1 MSKRPTWILLLCLGL
16 LLWPTLAKAQLVID
30 VDPSKFRRLPLAV
43 APLKRFSEAVDIEL
57 KQSLRGQDVLMN
69 DLQIAGVFEV
79 LDPKSFLEDP
89 KTSGI
94 TEATI
99 NFTQWLQV
107 GAEGLVK
114 VGYWVNGETL
124 TLDARLFDVALAKE
138 LLKKTYTVPVGQ
150 FRRTLHAFADE
161 VVKFYTKEDGIFA
174 TRIVATRKL
183 GGQKQIVMMDFDGE
197 NQVTLV
203 ENGSL
208 NILPTFSADG
218 SGVFFTSYLANNPD
232 LYKVPAEPG
241 KKPIKISDARGL
253 NVGASASPDGR
264 FIALTLSKDGNSE
277 IYLMGPD
284 GSNPR
289 RITNNWGIDT
299 SPSFSPDGK
308 RIAFISDRS
317 GNPQV
322 YIQDISSDVATRLT
336 FQGNYN
342 QSPAWS
348 PKGDKIAFCG
358 RDERLVFDLFIVD
371 VATKAVTRLTQDQ
384 GNNEDPSW
392 APDGAHLVFSSTRSG
407 KTKLYIMN
415 ADGTNQRLI
424 SKGEGEFATPNW
436 SSRWKGSDK

>member
-1 MSKRPTWILLLCLGL
+1 MSKRPFWLALFSLGL
-16 LLWPTLAKAQLVID
+16 LLAPSLARAQLVID

-43 APLKRFSEAVDIEL
+43 APVKRFSEAVDIEL
-57 KQSLRGQDVLMN
+57 KLGLRGQELVMN

-94 TEATI
+94 TETTI

-107 GAEGLVK
+107 GAEGLIK
-114 VGYWVNGETL
+114 IGYWANGDTL

-138 LLKKTYTVPVGQ
+138 LLKKNYSIPSAQ

-161 VVKFYTKEDGIFA
+161 VVKFYTKEEGIFS
-174 TRIVATRKL
+174 TRITASRKL
-183 GGQKQIVMMDFDGE
+183 GGQKQIVLMDFDGE

-208 NILPTFSADG
+208 NILPSFSAEG
-218 SGVFFTSYLANNPD
+218 TSVYFTSYLANNPD
-232 LYKVPAEPG
+232 LYRVGAEAG
-241 KKPIKISDARGL
+241 KKPVKISDARGL
-253 NVGASASPDGR
+253 NVGASASPDGKW
-264 FIALTLSKDGNSE
+264 IALTESKDGNSE
-277 IYLMGPD
+277 IYVMSPD
-284 GSNPR
+284 GANPR
-289 RITNNWGIDT
+289 RVTNNWGIDT
-299 SPSFSPDGK
+299 SPSFAPDSK

-322 YIQDISSDVATRLT
+322 YTQDITSDVATRLT

-348 PKGDKIAFCG
+348 PKGDKIAFSG

-371 VATKAVTRLTQDQ
+371 VASKAVTRLTQDQ

-392 APDGAHLVFSSTRSG
+392 APDGQHLVFSSTRSG
-407 KTKLYIMN
+407 KSKLYIMN

-424 SKGEGEFATPNW
+424 SKGEGEFATPGW
-436 SSRWKGSDK
+436 SARWKGSDK